1 MNIQQIYYFFE
12 LPSSF
17 TLTQLEKAKHNKE
30 QAIEES
36 NISRYDKKF
45 YLLMIQEKFYI
56 LRNHYFVDEFD
67 YLQDLNE
74 F

>member
-1 MNIQQIYYFFE
+1 MNIRQIYYFFE

-17 TLTQLEKAKHNKE
+17 TLTQLEEAKYKKE
-30 QAIEES
+30 QGIEES
-36 NISRYDKKF
+36 NLSRHDKKY
-45 YLLMIQEKFYI
+45 YLLMIQENFYL
-56 LRNHYFVDEFD
+56 LRNHYFVSEFD